1 VNAVSQDGL
10 GWRTPPE
17 LWTKLKPLAREM
29 RGQPTPGENLL
40 WQALRRNQL
49 GVHFR
54 RQQALGPFIVDF
66 YCTAEKLVVEVDGDS
81 HVAKHDLDEER
92 DAFLTSNGLRVLRFT
107 EEQVIHDLR
116 PVLKQITNA
125 LSPSP

>member
-1 VNAVSQDGL
+1 MSDEGL

-17 LWTKLKPLAREM
+17 LWGQLKPLARQM
-29 RGQPTPGENLL
+29 RHEPTPGEKRL
-40 WQALRRNQL
+40 WQALRRNSL

-66 YCTAEKLVVEVDGDS
+66 YCTAEKLVVEVDGQS
-81 HVAKHDLDEER
+81 HYDKRDLDAER
-92 DAFLTSNGLRVLRFT
+92 DAFLESNGLRVLRFS
-107 EEQVIHDLR
+107 EAEVLGDLQ
-116 PVLKQITNA
+116 PVLERITKA

>member
-1 VNAVSQDGL
+1 MSQDGL
-10 GWRTPPE
+10 GWHTPPE
-17 LWTKLKPLAREM
+17 LWTQLKPLAREM
-29 RGQPTPGENLL
+29 RHQPTPGENRL

-66 YCTAEKLVVEVDGDS
+66 YCTAEKLVIEVDGDS
-81 HVAKHDLDEER
+81 HLAKQDLDTER
-92 DAFLTSNGLRVLRFT
+92 DAFLSSNGLRVLRFT
-107 EEQVIHDLR
+107 EQQVMLDVR
-116 PVLKQITNA
+116 PVLQEITEV